1 MGERHFIS
9 RGYGQF
15 HNQFLVLQSIAEQKI
30 FYFPSPHVGPAKF
43 NIKRK
48 DGTYLHIRHAFDGM
62 PYMHRFVFSALKNQ
76 VTYNSRNL
84 SQEVERKLSED
95 PSFNTLFFGH
105 TDPAINI
112 FVKLYRAYKRLRA
125 MNMDMDGRKPSDA
138 MIGVTPT
145 PNFPLGK
152 EHFTDVYKVGDQV
165 LVSKTDANMLQLLD
179 AESLGKPIKH
189 VFFFGLL

>member
-1 MGERHFIS
+1 
-9 RGYGQF
+9 
-15 HNQFLVLQSIAEQKI
+15 
-30 FYFPSPHVGPAKF
+30 
-43 NIKRK
+43 
-48 DGTYLHIRHAFDGM
+48 
-62 PYMHRFVFSALKNQ
+62 
-76 VTYNSRNL
+76 L